1 MKIDLKNNKTHQQLL
16 AAIMLTIL
24 VLIAYQGSFDN
35 NFVGWDDNEYVINN
49 DLVINH
55 EKASLKDYFNTVI
68 SLNYHPLTILSMS
81 FNDNTCTQCPNGI
94 SARPFITGNI
104 ILHLFNTILV
114 LILIFKLSNKNILI
128 SFLVA
133 AIFGVHPM
141 HVESVAWVSERKDVL
156 YSFFFLAGLI
166 SYIIF
171 KKKERNRY
179 FWLFLTFILF
189 VFSCLSK
196 AMAVV
201 FPVILILIDFL
212 MSDTEG
218 EKSIYKKLLKSIRSN
233 NIFLLIPFFA
243 VSIFFGSLAVHIQ
256 NGGDFF
262 GTLNFV
268 KDSRDVVNIVGP
280 LTVLQKLQIAS
291 YGFFSY
297 LFKFLFP
304 FNLSIL
310 YPYPSLHEIT
320 AGPFSVKLWI
330 SLSGII
336 LLAIATIWSVKKT
349 KLYFF
354 GLGFYLVTIIFVLQF
369 IGVGT
374 FMMAERYTYLP
385 YIGFAFIPASL
396 IAGSSQK
403 VKNIFILL
411 AVIFI
416 ITMMILTRQQV
427 NVWYNSDTLW
437 SKVIEKNP
445 NNELAR
451 RARGKY
457 YYMLSSHA
465 KTINEKKKYEDKA
478 LVDFNKAIKAG
489 TRNAD
494 VFEGMGV
501 ICVSRGDLKNALIY
515 LNVAISIDPEKGKSY
530 YNRGMILDQLNKKE
544 EAIENYNLAL
554 QYGPE
559 FTLQILS
566 NRSVLYLETGKYD
579 KAKNDLDRL
588 ISMDSKKDMF
598 YHNRAFAKI
607 QLGDIAGA
615 IDDYN
620 MVLQLNPDD
629 QVTKKQ
635 LQILLDNSTKR

>member
-1 MKIDLKNNKTHQQLL
+1 MRTNLKNNKIHQQLL
-16 AAIMLTIL
+16 AVMMLTII
-24 VLIAYQGSFDN
+24 VLIAYQGSFNN

-55 EKASLKDYFNTVI
+55 EKASLKDYFRTVI
-68 SLNYHPLTILSMS
+68 SLNYHPLTILSMGI
-81 FNDNTCTQCPNGI
+81 NDNTCSQCPNGI
-94 SARPFITGNI
+94 SARPFITGNV
-104 ILHLFNTILV
+104 ILHLLNTILV

-166 SYIIF
+166 SYMIY
-171 KKKERNRY
+171 KKNGKYRY
-179 FWLFLTFILF
+179 IWLCLTFILF

-201 FPVILILIDFL
+201 FPVMLLLIDFL

-218 EKSIYKKLLKSIRSN
+218 EKTIYRKLFKSIRSN
-233 NIFLLIPFFA
+233 NIFILIPFFA
-243 VSIFFGSLAVHIQ
+243 VSIFFGSLAIHIQ

-262 GTLNFV
+262 GTLYFV

-280 LTVLQKLQIAS
+280 FTLHQKLQIAS

-297 LFKFLFP
+297 IFKFFFP
-304 FNLSIL
+304 FDLSIL
-310 YPYPSLHEIT
+310 YPYPPLHEIT
-320 AGPFSVKLWI
+320 TGPFSAKLWI

-396 IAGSSQK
+396 IALSSQK
-403 VKNIFILL
+403 VRKIYIML

-416 ITMMILTRQQV
+416 ITMIFLTRQQV
-427 NVWYNSDTLW
+427 DVWHDSDTLW
-437 SKVIEKNP
+437 SRVIEKYP
-445 NNELAR
+445 DNELAH

-465 KTINEKKKYEDKA
+465 KTISEKNKYEDKA
-478 LVDFNKAIKAG
+478 LVDFKAAIKAG
-489 TRNAD
+489 TRSAD
-494 VFEGMGV
+494 VFEGMGI
-501 ICVSRGDLKNALIY
+501 ICVSRGDLKNALNY
-515 LNVAISIDPEKGKSY
+515 LNVAISIDPGKGKSY

-559 FTLQILS
+559 FELEILS
-566 NRSVLYLETGKYD
+566 NRSVLYLETGNYAE
-579 KAKNDLDRL
+579 AKSDLDRL
-588 ISMDSKKDMF
+588 ISINKRNDMY
-598 YHNRAFAKI
+598 YHNRAFALI
-607 QLGDIAGA
+607 QMGDIEGA
-615 IDDYN
+615 INDY
-620 MVLQLNPDD
+620 MQVLLLKPDD
-629 QVTKKQ
+629 ELTKKQ
-635 LQILLDNSTKR
+635 LRILLENSTVR